1 MIRKE
6 KTHLSKFRAR
16 AKELEA
22 HGVDTEALLAGMKE
36 DKAPTAPAA
45 PSSRFAAAAAATPPS
60 DGGGGEASSRPGTS
74 AAASPTATADG
85 SAGGA
90 AGGTGSDGSGVGG
103 SGRGASSREDEK
115 PVGVVG
121 GAVAAGSSD
130 SKKKTTKELLSS
142 KTSSDTGKEG
152 SRSPAAAAAA
162 AATTGGGVPTK
173 KVVASS
179 ATAGAKPSAT
189 ATGGCGESNGFPASP
204 PSTGAAATEASTA
217 AGGALTSAA
226 AGEKDG
232 ASSEEGGAA
241 AAGAPAPPLAA
252 TGACAPPRPSL
263 AIMTTSTA
271 SALAAPALAV
281 EVPSSGED
289 GARGGRANSNP
300 VGGGVRFIQRDLE
313 AAQLMVRARKLDL
326 AAREWV
332 GLRCLLLRR
341 ATAAAAAAA
350 PVPPSLRG
358 GSTLVLRPAAV
369 VREASKDGGGADNA
383 ADNDGETNNNNNNKT
398 GKPKSAAK
406 SNNNNNNNNAS
417 SFPKAAAAVRRSW
430 SKELDAA
437 LQASPED
444 AGLVVESPQEAVPPG
459 GGCVEEARVGWGG
472 WGSGGDEKRYLAQ
485 AHTQEFLAHM
495 SAMGRQEWGAASASA
510 ACVVR
515 GVSAV
520 LSGRCTNALCLLE
533 NPGRNAPSGGYSV
546 GHGCGVPKLKEG
558 ACCSVNSVA
567 VGALYAHMQWSVGRV
582 AVVDFG
588 THLAT
593 GTADILCRTL
603 DPAFLYATVAVSDAA
618 TATTGVGAHEHAL
631 RLLSTGAS
639 SSSSSS
645 AQQQQHQRLTRVALG
660 GSSGGGGGGAVAVL
674 SAALEAFR
682 PDLVM
687 ISAGLDG
694 RKGEPCGRGDLV
706 AEDFEWLTLE
716 VRAEGRESLCLLVW
730 AGMRV
735 CGKTQR

>member
-1 MIRKE
+1 
-6 KTHLSKFRAR
+6 
-16 AKELEA
+16 
-22 HGVDTEALLAGMKE
+22 
-36 DKAPTAPAA
+36 
-45 PSSRFAAAAAATPPS
+45 
-60 DGGGGEASSRPGTS
+60 
-74 AAASPTATADG
+74 
-85 SAGGA
+85 
-90 AGGTGSDGSGVGG
+90 GSGVGG

-115 PVGVVG
+115 PVGVAG
-121 GAVAAGSSD
+121 GAAAAGSSD
-130 SKKKTTKELLSS
+130 SEKETTKELLSS
-142 KTSSDTGKEG
+142 KTASDNGKEG

-162 AATTGGGVPTK
+162 AAAATSGGGVPAK
-173 KVVASS
+173 EGGASP
-179 ATAGAKPSAT
+179 ATAAAKPSAT
-189 ATGGCGESNGFPASP
+189 ANGGCGESNGSPASI
-204 PSTGAAATEASTA
+204 PSTAAAATKASTA
-217 AGGALTSAA
+217 AGGAPTTAA
-226 AGEKDG
+226 ATGKGG
-232 ASSEEGGAA
+232 AGSEEGGAT
-241 AAGAPAPPLAA
+241 AAGASAPALAA
-252 TGACAPPRPSL
+252 TGACAPARPSL
-263 AIMTTSTA
+263 AIITTSTA

-281 EVPSSGED
+281 EVPPPGED
-289 GARGGRANSNP
+289 GARVGRANSNP

-358 GSTLVLRPAAV
+358 GSTLVLRPAAAPC
-369 VREASKDGGGADNA
+369 EASNDGGGADSTA
-383 ADNDGETNNNNNNKT
+383 AGDDESNNNKA
-398 GKPKSAAK
+398 GKPKSTAK
-406 SNNNNNNNNAS
+406 SNNNHSAS
-417 SFPKAAAAVRRSW
+417 SFTKAATAVRRSW

-459 GGCVEEARVGWGG
+459 GGCGEEARVGWGG
-472 WGSGGDEKRYLAQ
+472 WGSGGGEKRYLAQ

-533 NPGRNAPSGGYSV
+533 NPGRHAPSGGYSV
-546 GHGCGVPKLKEG
+546 GHGSGVPKLKEG

-588 THLAT
+588 TDLAT

-618 TATTGVGAHEHAL
+618 TAAAGVG
-631 RLLSTGAS
+631 
-639 SSSSSS
+639 
-645 AQQQQHQRLTRVALG
+645 QQQQRLTRAALG
-660 GSSGGGGGGAVAVL
+660 GSSGGGGGGGGAVAAL

-694 RKGEPCGRGDLV
+694 RKGDPCGRGDLV

-716 VRAEGRESLCLLVW
+716 VVKMAERLCGGRVVSVMERHCVAAQ
-730 AGMRV
+730 AGTNADPGGGLPPVTTAAAEVGGGPEKEGGPRNGAAWRDDGSDAMETS
-735 CGKTQR
+735 GDGGSGEDGAGEEATP

>member
-1 MIRKE
+1 N
-6 KTHLSKFRAR
+6 
-16 AKELEA
+16 
-22 HGVDTEALLAGMKE
+22 
-36 DKAPTAPAA
+36 
-45 PSSRFAAAAAATPPS
+45 
-60 DGGGGEASSRPGTS
+60 
-74 AAASPTATADG
+74 
-85 SAGGA
+85 
-90 AGGTGSDGSGVGG
+90 GVGG

-115 PVGVVG
+115 PVGVAG
-121 GAVAAGSSD
+121 GAAAAGSTASE
-130 SKKKTTKELLSS
+130 KETTKELLS
-142 KTSSDTGKEG
+142 KASSDTGKEG

-162 AATTGGGVPTK
+162 AAATTGGGVPTK
-173 KVVASS
+173 KGGASPV
-179 ATAGAKPSAT
+179 TAAAKPSAT
-189 ATGGCGESNGFPASP
+189 ATRGCGESNDSPAST
-204 PSTGAAATEASTA
+204 PSTAAAATKASTA
-217 AGGALTSAA
+217 AGGALTTAAA
-226 AGEKDG
+226 AGKGG
-232 ASSEEGGAA
+232 ASSEKGGAT

-263 AIMTTSTA
+263 AIITTSTA

-281 EVPSSGED
+281 EVPPPGED
-289 GARGGRANSNP
+289 GARVGRANSNP

-358 GSTLVLRPAAV
+358 GSTLVLRPAAAPC
-369 VREASKDGGGADNA
+369 EASNDGGGTGSAA
-383 ADNDGETNNNNNNKT
+383 ADDDENNNNKA
-398 GKPKSAAK
+398 GKPKSTAK
-406 SNNNNNNNNAS
+406 SNNNNSAS

-444 AGLVVESPQEAVPPG
+444 AGLVAESPQEAVPLG
-459 GGCVEEARVGWGG
+459 GGCGEEARVGWGG

-520 LSGRCTNALCLLE
+520 LSGRCMNALCLLE
-533 NPGRNAPSGGYSV
+533 NSGRHAPSGGYSV
-546 GHGCGVPKLKEG
+546 GHGSGVPKLKEG

-618 TATTGVGAHEHAL
+618 AATAGLGAHEHAL
-631 RLLSTGAS
+631 RLLGTGA
-639 SSSSSS
+639 
-645 AQQQQHQRLTRVALG
+645 
-660 GSSGGGGGGAVAVL
+660 
-674 SAALEAFR
+674 
-682 PDLVM
+682 
-687 ISAGLDG
+687 
-694 RKGEPCGRGDLV
+694 
-706 AEDFEWLTLE
+706 
-716 VRAEGRESLCLLVW
+716 
-730 AGMRV
+730 
-735 CGKTQR
+735 